1 MLSELKKIEVQIT
14 LVSGYKKRND
24 RKIFHSSA
32 NLISSG
38 SDIDESFKSMHQ
50 SIMTKIGNFTSKDWI
65 VIETIIKHNVNIF

>member
-1 MLSELKKIEVQIT
+1 MLNELKKIEVQIT
-14 LVSGYKKRND
+14 LVLGYKKRND

-32 NLISSG
+32 KLISSG
-38 SDIDESFKSMHQ
+38 SDIDELFKSMHQ